1 MFAGVCDD
9 RVESLLPVRVKCPP
23 FGALERQDAASDSPT
38 HQRFLDVALASQ
50 KLGVGG
56 EGGTR
61 ETVHPV
67 VAPCAGEVR
76 ERDVTRDRRP
86 RRGCGGGRG
95 KEPLPAGV
103 AAGWGGS
110 TQNIRGAERNGTSAA
125 RAMSP
130 SSFFGERKSS
140 APRRV
145 WRRGCLPVALRS
157 PVAYIRCHHPR
168 PRGGVVPVPGGNRN
182 IQDSAKCGVQ
192 YVDKNVSPRA
202 PDTISDTYGKLPGS

>member
-1 MFAGVCDD
+1 VSSARPLELG
-9 RVESLLPVRVKCPP
+9 RGRTRHPILPRTRGSWTLLWPHKSW
-23 FGALERQDAASDSPT
+23 EW
-38 HQRFLDVALASQ
+38 
-50 KLGVGG
+50 
-56 EGGTR
+56 EGGR
-61 ETVHPV
+61 ETEHPV

-103 AAGWGGS
+103 AAGWGGLGEWRGGS

-140 APRRV
+140 SPRVAPGLPARRAPEPGGVHQMSPPAPARRYCSRPRRQQE
-145 WRRGCLPVALRS
+145 
-157 PVAYIRCHHPR
+157 HP
-168 PRGGVVPVPGGNRN
+168 G
-182 IQDSAKCGVQ
+182 
-192 YVDKNVSPRA
+192 
-202 PDTISDTYGKLPGS
+202 